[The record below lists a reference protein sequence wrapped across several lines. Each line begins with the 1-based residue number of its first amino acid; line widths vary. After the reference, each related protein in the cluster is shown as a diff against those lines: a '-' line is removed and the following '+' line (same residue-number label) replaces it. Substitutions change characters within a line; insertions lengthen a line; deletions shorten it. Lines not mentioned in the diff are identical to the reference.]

1 MRRRRFP
8 ILRLGTALPT
18 LTFPILVAAQG
29 KTIQLAWTTDARHGL
44 GDGKYAYG
52 PDGPWQ
58 ALAVSVGTTNSTFP
72 TNLDLSSPFTNNP
85 NFIPR
90 SGFYTGAF
98 VPLYP
103 SGGGLSI
110 LLASQSSQNQTT
122 EELYNPSLSPSANRF
137 GTQMGNADDWQSWTA
152 VNEDSWGEG
161 IFDLVTLGDKL
172 DIAPD
177 DGHGGGYFFANATLN
192 SLERFNVLLPDGR
205 KYMPPVGILGL
216 GIPSRGFNGA
226 PNDPE
231 PGGILLGLKREG
243 KIGYAGFGMHLGSVA
258 YNQPGSLILGGY
270 EKNRVLGEV
279 GIFRWDSEDVPYMF
293 LLDVQLGVQSEK
305 SGFSFETGGSSIW
318 AGPTDNE
325 DKDAENLRKRLG
337 AKEGAAVVVPNPGAP
352 YIYLPKGTCEA
363 AAKRLPVR
371 LNESLG
377 LYIWDRED
385 SRYES
390 IMRSSAYMSF
400 VLADRSAKNVT
411 IKVPFQLLNLTL
423 EAPLVD
429 EPTPYFPCQS
439 LEADYGF
446 WTLGRAFLQA
456 AFLGVDLERNQTYLA
471 QAPGPRMEQSIVRNF
486 VSVENGG
493 DSAGLESNNIGEFES
508 SWSGVWLTSEET
520 GKPAADVDGSTGLSA
535 GAIAGIL
542 VGVAA
547 GVAML
552 GFIVWML
559 KKRSR
564 KDDRTA
570 PPKEK
575 IADDNRGEWSSSPK
589 VRAEMDT
596 ERDVSELG
604 VPTAHEMESP
614 GIVHEAPDMKREYVE
629 LPADVPLVKKD

>member
-1 MRRRRFP
+1 D
-8 ILRLGTALPT
+8 LP
-18 LTFPILVAAQG
+18 
-29 KTIQLAWTTDARHGL
+29 
-44 GDGKYAYG
+44 
-52 PDGPWQ
+52 
-58 ALAVSVGTTNSTFP
+58 
-72 TNLDLSSPFTNNP
+72 SPFTNNP
-85 NFIPR
+85 NFSPR

-110 LLASQSSQNQTT
+110 LLASPSSQNQTT

-205 KYMPPVGILGL
+205 KYTPPVGILGL
-216 GIPSRGFNGA
+216 GIPNRSFNGA

-243 KIGYAGFGMHLGSVA
+243 KIGYAAFGMHMGSVA

-270 EKNRVLGEV
+270 EKNRALGEV
-279 GIFRWDSEDVPYMF
+279 GTFRWDSEDVPYMF

-305 SGFSFETGGSSIW
+305 SGFSFGTDGSSNTSIW

-325 DKDAENLRKRLG
+325 VKDAENLRKRLG

-363 AAKRLPVR
+363 AAKRLPVK

-377 LYIWDRED
+377 LYIWDRGD

-400 VLADRSAKNVT
+400 VLADTSAKNVT

-439 LEADYGF
+439 LVADYGF

-456 AFLGVDLERNQTYLA
+456 AFLGVDLERNLTYLA

-486 VSVENGG
+486 VLPENGG
-493 DSAGLESNNIGEFES
+493 DRVGMESNDIGEFES
-508 SWSGVWLTSEET
+508 SWSGVWLRTEET
-520 GKPAADVDGSTGLSA
+520 GKPADAVDGSTGLSA
-535 GAIAGIL
+535 GAIAGIV
-542 VGVAA
+542 VGVVA

-552 GFIVWML
+552 GFIIWML

-564 KDDRTA
+564 KDDRTETPA
-570 PPKEK
+570 GNM
-575 IADDNRGEWSSSPK
+575 ADDNRGEWSSSPK
-589 VRAEMDT
+589 ACAEMDT

-604 VPTAHEMESP
+604 VPTAHEMESA

-629 LPADVPLVKKD
+629 LPADVPLAKKD